1 MIWARSRQ
9 STRDALDEAIA
20 SGVCSVID
28 VPTDPA
34 VVSELLRMVAQ
45 LGLM

>member
-1 MIWARSRQ
+1 VKH
-9 STRDALDEAIA
+9 LDELRPAIDRSLA

-28 VPTDPA
+28 VRTDPA